1 MTRGTRGRGFRRIR
15 ARSLTPA
22 VYWHARET
30 VFVRT
35 YKKARFSLAGRTY
48 NSEFLWIIMVL
59 SELFLVAK

>member
-1 MTRGTRGRGFRRIR
+1 MRLRARDR

-35 YKKARFSLAGRTY
+35 YKKARFGLAGRTY

>member
-1 MTRGTRGRGFRRIR
+1 MGLQ
-15 ARSLTPA
+15 AHPCPKPHPA
-22 VYWHARET
+22 VYWHAREV

-35 YKKARFSLAGRTY
+35 YKKARFSLAGKTY

>member
-1 MTRGTRGRGFRRIR
+1 MGEASG
-15 ARSLTPA
+15 ASVPEASPPA
-22 VYWHARET
+22 VYWHAREA

>member
-1 MTRGTRGRGFRRIR
+1 MRLQAHPCPKPHPRCVLACQGR
-15 ARSLTPA
+15 L
-22 VYWHARET
+22 

>member
-1 MTRGTRGRGFRRIR
+1 MTRGTRGWG
-15 ARSLTPA
+15 LTPA

>member
-1 MTRGTRGRGFRRIR
+1 MTWGRGGCGFWRIGARR
-15 ARSLTPA
+15 LTPA
-22 VYWHARET
+22 VYWHAREA